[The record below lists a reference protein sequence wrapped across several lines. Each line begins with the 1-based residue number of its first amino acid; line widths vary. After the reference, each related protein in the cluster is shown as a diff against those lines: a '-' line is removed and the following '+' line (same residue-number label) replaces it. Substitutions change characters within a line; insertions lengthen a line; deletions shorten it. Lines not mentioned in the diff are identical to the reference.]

1 MIRGVMSIASS
12 LSDTERLGDEIAEL
26 STHLDAATHQLLT
39 LIRRFDEAGGWADQ
53 GALSC
58 AHWLS
63 WRVGLE
69 LGAAREHVRV
79 ARSLAELP
87 LIDDALR
94 LGRVSY
100 SKVRALTRV
109 ATPAT
114 EAALLDMARS
124 STASQ
129 LERICRSY
137 RLALRNA
144 ADDRPEDEVERRW
157 VRERETEAGLVRFE
171 LQLRPEEAAV
181 VRRALELAM
190 SRAWTATDVSA
201 GTPPPSRRRA
211 DAFVAVAEGYVA
223 GATGSDPTRPP
234 VEVVVHVD
242 AAALAD
248 ASSDAVG
255 TLDDGTTLAPAT
267 TDRLLCDA
275 AVVEVVEDSRGNV
288 LDVGRRRR
296 AISTALRRAM
306 RLRDRGCRFPG
317 CTNRHVDGHH
327 VVPWSRGGAT
337 TLANLCSLCR
347 RHHTHV
353 HEYGFRVESDGAG
366 GFRFLRPDGTT
377 IEPSCTPPVLGP
389 SPVGTL
395 LAHHHAAGIA
405 IDAQTGFPRW
415 DGRPPDYDQ
424 IVFCLTA
431 PVVQLLD
438 ARATTPSASSAG

>member
-1 MIRGVMSIASS
+1 MGIASS

-26 STHLDAATHQLLT
+26 SAHLDAATHQLLT
-39 LIRRFDEAGGWADQ
+39 LIRRFDEAGGWAAE

-79 ARSLAELP
+79 ARALADLP

-114 EAALLDMARS
+114 EAALLDMACS

-137 RLALRNA
+137 RLAFRNA
-144 ADDRPEDEVERRW
+144 ADERPEDEVERRW
-157 VRERETEAGLVRFE
+157 VRERETDAGLVRFE

-190 SRAWTATDVSA
+190 SRAWTAADVSA
-201 GTPPPSRRRA
+201 GTPPPSLRRA

-248 ASSDAVG
+248 ASSG
-255 TLDDGTTLAPAT
+255 TLDDGTPLAPAT

-275 AVVEVVEDSRGNV
+275 SVAEIVEDSRGNV
-288 LDVGRRRR
+288 LDVSRRRR
-296 AISTALRRAM
+296 TITTALRRAL

-337 TLANLCSLCR
+337 RLANLCSLCR

-366 GFRFLRPDGTT
+366 GFRFFRPDGTNV
-377 IEPSCTPPVLGP
+377 EVSCTPPVLRP
-389 SPVGTL
+389 SPVDRL
-395 LAHHHAAGIA
+395 RAHHRAAGIA

-431 PVVQLLD
+431 PVVPLHD
-438 ARATTPSASSAG
+438 ARATGPSASSGR

>member
-1 MIRGVMSIASS
+1 MITTSS
-12 LSDTERLGDEIAEL
+12 PTDTERLGDQIAEL
-26 STHLDAATHQLLT
+26 AAHLDAATHQLLT
-39 LIRRFDEAGGWADQ
+39 LIRRFDEAGGWAAE

-79 ARSLAELP
+79 ARALAELP
-87 LIDDALR
+87 LVDDALR

-109 ATPAT
+109 ATAVT
-114 EAALLDMARS
+114 EASLLDMARS

-144 ADDRPEDEVERRW
+144 TDDRPEDEVERRW
-157 VRERETEAGLVRFE
+157 VRERETDAGLVRFE
-171 LQLRPEEAAV
+171 VQLRPEEAAV
-181 VRRALELAM
+181 VRRALEVATT
-190 SRAWTATDVSA
+190 RAWTSADVSA
-201 GTPPPSRRRA
+201 GTPPPSLRRA
-211 DAFVAVAEGYVA
+211 DAFVAVAEYYLA
-223 GATGSDPTRPP
+223 GATGSDLVTSP

-248 ASSDAVG
+248 ESQEAVG
-255 TLDDGTTLAPAT
+255 TLDDGTALARAA

-275 AVVEVVEDSRGNV
+275 AIVEVVEDSRGNV

-296 AISTALRRAM
+296 TISTALRRAL
-306 RLRDRGCRFPG
+306 RLRDWGCRFPG

-337 TLANLCSLCR
+337 SLANLCSLCR

-366 GFRFLRPDGTT
+366 GFRFFRPDGTKVDV
-377 IEPSCTPPVLGP
+377 SCAPLVLCM
-389 SPVGTL
+389 SPVDRLRERHRT
-395 LAHHHAAGIA
+395 AGIA

-415 DGRPPDYDQ
+415 DGRRPDYDQ

-431 PVVQLLD
+431 GREHHPAV
-438 ARATTPSASSAG
+438 

>member
-1 MIRGVMSIASS
+1 MSIASS

-26 STHLDAATHQLLT
+26 SAHLDAATHQLLT

-114 EAALLDMARS
+114 EAALLEMARS

-144 ADDRPEDEVERRW
+144 ADERPEDEVERRW
-157 VRERETEAGLVRFE
+157 VRERETDAGLVRFE

-181 VRRALELAM
+181 VRRAIELAM
-190 SRAWTATDVSA
+190 SRGWHSADVSE
-201 GTPPPSRRRA
+201 GTPPPSLRRV
-211 DAFVAVAEGYVA
+211 DAFVAVAEQYLAGPTAEGTVA
-223 GATGSDPTRPP
+223 SP
-234 VEVVVHVD
+234 VEVVIHVD

-255 TLDDGTTLAPAT
+255 TLDDGTTLTPAA

-296 AISTALRRAM
+296 TISTALRRAL

-337 TLANLCSLCR
+337 MLANLCSLCR
-347 RHHTHV
+347 RHHTHA
-353 HEYGFRVESDGAG
+353 HEYGFRVESDGAD
-366 GFRFLRPDGTT
+366 GFRFFRPDGTQVDV
-377 IEPSCTPPVLGP
+377 SCAPPVLGT
-389 SPVGTL
+389 SPVDAL
-395 LAHHHAAGIA
+395 RERHRAAGIA
-405 IDAQTGFPRW
+405 IDADTGFPRW

-431 PVVQLLD
+431 RQEGRPAVQ
-438 ARATTPSASSAG
+438 